1 MDMSDSPMAA
11 VILAV
16 GDQMTGQDDAL
27 KFPDSN
33 KIHYAAFAEVTAA
46 RLAALSPAIVVSPL
60 MCHSFD
66 CLDLATRLQELGYR
80 GKYRVLAPNVTRPK
94 MIRAEIAAQAPQ
106 VDVEILTTGH
116 QEPRCVT

>member
-1 MDMSDSPMAA
+1 MDMSDNPTAA

-16 GDQMTGQDDAL
+16 GDQVTGQEDAL
-27 KFPDSN
+27 KFPESN
-33 KIHYAAFAEVTAA
+33 KIYYASFAEVTAE
-46 RLAALSPAIVVSPL
+46 RLNDLSPVLVVSPL

-66 CLDLATRLQELGYR
+66 CLDLATRLQELGFQ
-80 GKYRVLAPNVTRPK
+80 GKYRVLAPNVTNPK

-116 QEPRCVT
+116 QEPQCVT